1 MSKGFWK
8 IEACLKRFCCC
19 GLKKASS
26 IADFPGSSY
35 LGRKFDEKSEVRKYN
50 QAMGSSEK
58 LCLQWNDFQANLNSA
73 FKELRRDTEL
83 SDVTL
88 VSDDGKQV
96 EAHKVILASS
106 SPFFANLLK
115 RNKHPHPL
123 IFMRGV
129 TEEVLVATVDFLYNG
144 EGNIYQE
151 NLDPFLAL
159 AQDLRLK
166 GLTGDFTEGNTSQGP
181 SHVKSPSGE
190 EEKTFFPKE
199 LKNSRKIARLQRW
212 EDEASSEMSVSTI
225 NNQSVSVELHQLDD
239 QIKSMMEH
247 TGKSIMVGNTK
258 REAMLCKVCGK
269 EGQLGNITNHIESN
283 HITGVTH
290 SCDICNKTSRS
301 RNALYQHTKMEHH
314 A

>member
-1 MSKGFWK
+1 
-8 IEACLKRFCCC
+8 
-19 GLKKASS
+19 
-26 IADFPGSSY
+26 
-35 LGRKFDEKSEVRKYN
+35 
-50 QAMGSSEK
+50 MGSSEK
-58 LCLQWNDFQANLNSA
+58 LCLQWNDFQENLNSA

-166 GLTGDFTEGNTSQGP
+166 GLTGEFTEGNTSQDP
-181 SHVKSPSGE
+181 SHAKSPSYE
-190 EEKTFFPKE
+190 ERKAFFPKE
-199 LKNSRKIARLQRW
+199 PKNQRQIARLQRLD
-212 EDEASSEMSVSTI
+212 DEVSSEMSVSTI

-247 TGKSIMVGNTK
+247 TGKIIMMGNTK

-269 EGQLGNITNHIESN
+269 EGRLGNITNHIESN

-290 SCDICNKTSRS
+290 TCDICNKTSRS
-301 RNALYQHTKMEHH
+301 RNGLYQHTKTEHH